1 MASLPDAC
9 LLGYPRIPHTGESHA
24 LFYTYT
30 HTLNTYTCP
39 LFASLFAAYLE

>member
-39 LFASLFAAYLE
+39 ALRLALRGLP